1 MDIILESKKL
11 LILDIKRKTKA
22 KMFCDVK
29 VGDMLQLSVPVE
41 YVGSNRGRS
50 YAVDIKVKN
59 LNSGQV
65 THKTFNQITPLLN
78 CFEMREIDDEMAVD
92 KVWIITNDN
101 MEIINVYSKKRL
113 AEMYAEELNEM
124 SVANNF
130 TVKEY
135 DISN

>member
-1 MDIILESKKL
+1 MDIILKSKKL

-29 VGDMLQLSVPVE
+29 VGDILQLSVPVAC
-41 YVGSNRGRS
+41 VGIN
-50 YAVDIKVKN
+50 YAVHIKIKN

-65 THKTFNQITPLLN
+65 AYKTFNQITPLLN
-78 CFEMREIDDEMAVD
+78 CFEIREIDNKMTED

-124 SVANNF
+124 AAENNF
-130 TVKEY
+130 IVNKY

>member
-29 VGDMLQLSVPVE
+29 VGDILQLSVPVAR
-41 YVGSNRGRS
+41 VGIN
-50 YAVDIKVKN
+50 YAIHIKIKN

-65 THKTFNQITPLLN
+65 TYKTFNQITPLLN
-78 CFEMREIDDEMAVD
+78 CFEIREIDDKMAEG

-124 SVANNF
+124 AVANNF

-135 DISN
+135 DILN

>member
-1 MDIILESKKL
+1 MEIILESKKL

-29 VGDMLQLSVPVE
+29 VGDILQLSVPVE
-41 YVGSNRGRS
+41 HFGIN
-50 YAVDIKVKN
+50 YAVHIKIKN

-65 THKTFNQITPLLN
+65 VYKTFNQITPLLY
-78 CFEMREIDDEMAVD
+78 CFEIREIDDKMATD

-124 SVANNF
+124 DVSNNF
-130 TVKEY
+130 TVKKY